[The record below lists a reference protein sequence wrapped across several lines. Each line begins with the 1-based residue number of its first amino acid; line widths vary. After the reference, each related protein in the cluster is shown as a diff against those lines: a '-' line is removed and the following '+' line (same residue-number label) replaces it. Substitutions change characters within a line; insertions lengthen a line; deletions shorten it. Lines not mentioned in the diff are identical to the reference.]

1 MDAVATHIQSAWMN
15 VSGCSKPH
23 LCCSPGRVFP
33 TLQKREHLGEEQ
45 WDGGF
50 GHGDGA
56 NRPSQLLREENE
68 VSIEFHGRMASRFAS
83 SGAALQVSSQPKR

>member
-1 MDAVATHIQSAWMN
+1 MFSF
-15 VSGCSKPH
+15 
-23 LCCSPGRVFP
+23 GRVFR

-45 WDGGF
+45 WDGGL

-56 NRPSQLLREENE
+56 NRSLQLLREENE

-83 SGAALQVSSQPKR
+83 SGAALQVSTQPKR